1 MTSNLA
7 ESWNSVLRDAR
18 EYPVIPLVEFIR
30 KKIMSWFTSR
40 RDAIK
45 DVEAGLTPKVSSL
58 LAANFEICGG
68 YDVRKVDNDDYE
80 VQDLK
85 GGLFVVSLKEKSC
98 TCFEFQKLSMPC
110 SHAIA
115 AALKANVKVEG
126 LVGDV
131 YTINYLKA
139 AYAEHV

>member
-58 LAANFEICGG
+58 LAANFETCGG
-68 YDVRKVDNDDYE
+68 YDVRKVDNDEYE
-80 VQDLK
+80 VQD
-85 GGLFVVSLKEKSC
+85 
-98 TCFEFQKLSMPC
+98 
-110 SHAIA
+110 
-115 AALKANVKVEG
+115 
-126 LVGDV
+126 
-131 YTINYLKA
+131 
-139 AYAEHV
+139 

>member
-7 ESWNSVLRDAR
+7 ESWNLVFRDER
-18 EYPVIPLVEFIR
+18 EYPVILLVEFIR

-85 GGLFVVSLKEKSC
+85 
-98 TCFEFQKLSMPC
+98 
-110 SHAIA
+110 
-115 AALKANVKVEG
+115 
-126 LVGDV
+126 
-131 YTINYLKA
+131 
-139 AYAEHV
+139 

>member
-1 MTSNLA
+1 MGEFYTVYSEIRSINKQCADYLVDIGVEHWTRSHFLGERYNIMTSNLA

-58 LAANFEICGG
+58 LAANFETCGG
-68 YDVRKVDNDDYE
+68 YDVRKVDNDEYE
-80 VQDLK
+80 VQD
-85 GGLFVVSLKEKSC
+85 
-98 TCFEFQKLSMPC
+98 
-110 SHAIA
+110 
-115 AALKANVKVEG
+115 
-126 LVGDV
+126 
-131 YTINYLKA
+131 
-139 AYAEHV
+139 